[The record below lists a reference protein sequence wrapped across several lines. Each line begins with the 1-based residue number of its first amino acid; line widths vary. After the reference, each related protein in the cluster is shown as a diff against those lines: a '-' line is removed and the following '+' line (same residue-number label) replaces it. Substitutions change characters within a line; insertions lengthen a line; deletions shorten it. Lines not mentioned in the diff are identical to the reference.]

1 VQWLPLGQTAFSNAS
16 RFRMVLFNDHP
27 SVIEHHLSPTMI
39 QHFSGG
45 LRNGMPAPVLNRTC
59 IISLPPHCLVGQS
72 LNWISLVLAS
82 MSVLDRVPSC
92 QRASPAHLG
101 RDINKNLHL
110 FFELFELCISYTC
123 WRGRAYI
130 CCTHRCHIHKRV
142 HMTPHPALHMC
153 VPKVCEAD
161 WRVHIYLH
169 VSIYT
174 YRWFDA
180 TVSAICILLVCCS
193 YISLNNRTCVSSL
206 IFWCST
212 TIYYIPPV
220 SRFCNLGTA
229 SSTLLHTHN
238 KARPVE
244 LSAQLNR
251 ASKRRSL
258 MLMIEILSPPLSNH
272 LNLKV

>member
-1 VQWLPLGQTAFSNAS
+1 VLLCTEYTQHGVYGKKNNTHEPRDPIPAQRHACASIYRNRQSVGQLLGWCCGIVTPLIVLAGKKCESTPPPLVHCMSVVLHLNPLKLIRSTPPPPVQWLPLGQTAFSNAS

-123 WRGRAYI
+123 
-130 CCTHRCHIHKRV
+130 
-142 HMTPHPALHMC
+142 
-153 VPKVCEAD
+153 
-161 WRVHIYLH
+161 
-169 VSIYT
+169 
-174 YRWFDA
+174 
-180 TVSAICILLVCCS
+180 
-193 YISLNNRTCVSSL
+193 
-206 IFWCST
+206 
-212 TIYYIPPV
+212 
-220 SRFCNLGTA
+220 
-229 SSTLLHTHN
+229 
-238 KARPVE
+238 
-244 LSAQLNR
+244 
-251 ASKRRSL
+251 
-258 MLMIEILSPPLSNH
+258 
-272 LNLKV
+272 